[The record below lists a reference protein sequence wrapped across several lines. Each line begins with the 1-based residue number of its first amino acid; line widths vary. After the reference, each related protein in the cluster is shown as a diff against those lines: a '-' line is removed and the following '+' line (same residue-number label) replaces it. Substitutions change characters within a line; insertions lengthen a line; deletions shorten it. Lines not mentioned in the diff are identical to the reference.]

1 MDFQR
6 WGRVRHPTRWSPLL
20 SFLYLYW
27 STQVPE
33 KYRSNQ
39 VPEKKNNPDTRDI
52 WNSNVLDEEERTA
65 FIQYG
70 DLISSKRLP
79 DEGRY
84 FYGLWLVVEI
94 SVHIFFPLDC
104 GWKKNWA
111 ELWWKTVAEVGDL
124 WMAMWA
130 RRVICHS
137 LSLSARDT
145 KTRWYLIFFRK
156 LPNTRSTQYVSSKK
170 NTFRVRSGLRLT
182 DRKSKHS
189 PLCLRLLLKLTLE
202 MRCNR
207 FRYFWTWIW

>member
-1 MDFQR
+1 M
-6 WGRVRHPTRWSPLL
+6 
-20 SFLYLYW
+20 
-27 STQVPE
+27 
-33 KYRSNQ
+33 
-39 VPEKKNNPDTRDI
+39 
-52 WNSNVLDEEERTA
+52 LDEEERTA

-104 GWKKNWA
+104 GWKKNIFVGLNCDGR
-111 ELWWKTVAEVGDL
+111 LWLRWETCGWRCEPVAL
-124 WMAMWA
+124 F
-130 RRVICHS
+130 VI
-137 LSLSARDT
+137 LSLSRPDT

-156 LPNTRSTQYVSSKK
+156 LPKTRSTQYVSRKK

-189 PLCLRLLLKLTLE
+189 PLCLCLLLKLTLA